1 MSDNAGM
8 AAAVLFPGGGSIN
21 RNKKQVVDINHYHVS
36 LVHARSSVLKAT
48 ALQHGIQLVGELAP
62 SSGYSMAKGIR
73 AQTPYHT
80 TSRAAAPLDM
90 VHIDTAGP
98 FQESL

>member
-1 MSDNAGM
+1 M
-8 AAAVLFPGGGSIN
+8 
-21 RNKKQVVDINHYHVS
+21 VDINHYHVS
-36 LVHARSSVLKAT
+36 LVHAHSSVLKAT
-48 ALQHGIQLVGELAP
+48 ALQHGIQHVGELAP

-73 AQTPYHT
+73 APTPYHT

-90 VHIDTAGP
+90 VHINTAGP